1 MNINTNTAEDT
12 FFSML
17 DCAETYLAYKNADDD
32 DREDMSEDDM
42 DKVIAYATYL
52 ARLNTLSLKQT
63 GEGL

>member
-1 MNINTNTAEDT
+1 MNLNTNTAEDT

-52 ARLNTLSLKQT
+52 AKLNTLSLKQT

>member
-42 DKVIAYATYL
+42 DKVIAYSTYL
-52 ARLNTLSLKQT
+52 ARLNNLSLKQT

>member
-1 MNINTNTAEDT
+1 MNINTSTARDT

-17 DCAETYLAYKNADDD
+17 DCAEVYLDYKNAD
-32 DREDMSEDDM
+32 EDERDEMSEDDM

-52 ARLNTLSLKQT
+52 ARLNNLSLKET

>member
-1 MNINTNTAEDT
+1 MNLNTNTAEDT

-52 ARLNTLSLKQT
+52 ARLNSLSLNQT

>member
-52 ARLNTLSLKQT
+52 AKLNTLSLKQT

>member
-1 MNINTNTAEDT
+1 MNINTNTAKDT

-17 DCAETYLAYKNADDD
+17 NCAETYLDYKNAD
-32 DREDMSEDDM
+32 EDERDEMSEDDM

-52 ARLNTLSLKQT
+52 ARLNNLSLKQT

>member
-1 MNINTNTAEDT
+1 MNLNTNTAEDT

-17 DCAETYLAYKNADDD
+17 DCAETYLDYKNAD
-32 DREDMSEDDM
+32 EDERDEMSEDDM

-52 ARLNTLSLKQT
+52 ARLNSLSLKQV